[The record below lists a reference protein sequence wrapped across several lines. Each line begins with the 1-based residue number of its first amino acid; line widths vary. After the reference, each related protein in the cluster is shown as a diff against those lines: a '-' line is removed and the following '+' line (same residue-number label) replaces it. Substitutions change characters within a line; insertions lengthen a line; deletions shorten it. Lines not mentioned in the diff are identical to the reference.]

1 MNDIEQNSTE
11 RLIPNEYEK
20 DNKISTNQ
28 IIQKT
33 CCESICCCFFSQNN
47 ITISEYNSFQQ
58 LKKLTS
64 IPYDD
69 KNESHNKLLEKL
81 REDSERIFKEN
92 QINIDKNIWRTLG
105 FQNYENPITDFRGSG
120 VYSITLIDYLLN
132 NYFDQI
138 KDSFEQDFFSFAIVC
153 IRIIYLLR
161 LSLFL
166 VESSNISI
174 EQIANKVIPC
184 DRRQVKVFCN
194 LLVKDNYVFLEMVSK
209 MVIFTKNKYM
219 KEKKNKK
226 QELKILLID
235 SIIYLSLDCVKN
247 TLKNYSNQS
256 KDIIKLLNTEFEKQ
270 MNINLK

>member
-1 MNDIEQNSTE
+1 MNSFEINSSESLIEKEN
-11 RLIPNEYEK
+11 IN
-20 DNKISTNQ
+20 DNIKSPVQ

-33 CCESICCCFFSQNN
+33 CCEKICCCFFTNN
-47 ITISEYNSFQQ
+47 DITISEYNSFLK

-64 IPYDD
+64 VLYDD
-69 KNESHNKLLEKL
+69 NKESHKNLLKELKI
-81 REDSERIFKEN
+81 DSEDIFKRN
-92 QINIDKNIWRTLG
+92 KMNNDLNTWKTLG
-105 FQNYENPITDFRGSG
+105 FQNYINPTTDFRSSG
-120 VYSITLIDYLLN
+120 IYSITIINYLLKN
-132 NYFDQI
+132 SFDDI
-138 KDSFEQDFFSFAIVC
+138 KDCFVDEFFSFAIVC

-184 DRRQVKVFCN
+184 DRRQVKVFCK
-194 LLVKDNYVFLEMVSK
+194 LLVKDDYVFLEMVSK

>member
-1 MNDIEQNSTE
+1 MNSFEINSSE
-11 RLIPNEYEK
+11 RLIEK
-20 DNKISTNQ
+20 ENINDNIKSPIQ

-33 CCESICCCFFSQNN
+33 CCEKICCCFFTNN
-47 ITISEYNSFQQ
+47 DITISEYNSF
-58 LKKLTS
+58 LKLKELK
-64 IPYDD
+64 I
-69 KNESHNKLLEKL
+69 
-81 REDSERIFKEN
+81 DSEDIFKRN
-92 QINIDKNIWRTLG
+92 KMNNDLNTWKTLG
-105 FQNYENPITDFRGSG
+105 FQNYVNPTTDFRSSG
-120 VYSITLIDYLLN
+120 IYSITIINYLLKN
-132 NYFDQI
+132 SFEDI
-138 KDSFEQDFFSFAIVC
+138 KDCFVDEFFSFAIVC